1 MTNRAKQVAVK
12 DDFVAKRILVT
23 GGAGFLGSWLCDT
36 LISANAHTRCLDDL
50 STGLTENIQHLFD
63 AKNFTFR
70 KCDVTQPNLKNE
82 KYDLILHFASR
93 ASPEEYQQHPIET
106 LTANSQGTQEMLEL
120 ARKQDAVLVYASS
133 SEVYGDT
140 EVIPMPETYWGRV
153 NPIGPRSCYDEGKRY
168 GEALCMAYR
177 RTYNLDARILRLFNT
192 YGPRI
197 RHEGAYARAV
207 PRFIHQALKGEDI
220 TVFGDGKQT
229 RSFCY
234 VTDTISGI
242 LKVAS
247 NPKAKGEVF
256 NVGNP
261 EEITIRTL
269 AEKVKTLTNS
279 TSKIVHKPLP
289 EDDPKRRCPD
299 IRKARNLLDWSPR
312 VRLEEG
318 LQKTIEWFRSR
329 QAIE

>member
-1 MTNRAKQVAVK
+1 
-12 DDFVAKRILVT
+12 
-23 GGAGFLGSWLCDT
+23 
-36 LISANAHTRCLDDL
+36 
-50 STGLTENIQHLFD
+50 
-63 AKNFTFR
+63 
-70 KCDVTQPNLKNE
+70 
-82 KYDLILHFASR
+82 
-93 ASPEEYQQHPIET
+93 
-106 LTANSQGTQEMLEL
+106 
-120 ARKQDAVLVYASS
+120 
-133 SEVYGDT
+133 
-140 EVIPMPETYWGRV
+140 
-153 NPIGPRSCYDEGKRY
+153 
-168 GEALCMAYR
+168 MAYR
-177 RTYNLDARILRLFNT
+177 RTYNLDTRILRLFNT

-269 AEKVKTLTNS
+269 AEKVKTLTKS
-279 TSKIVHKPLP
+279 TSRIVHKPLP